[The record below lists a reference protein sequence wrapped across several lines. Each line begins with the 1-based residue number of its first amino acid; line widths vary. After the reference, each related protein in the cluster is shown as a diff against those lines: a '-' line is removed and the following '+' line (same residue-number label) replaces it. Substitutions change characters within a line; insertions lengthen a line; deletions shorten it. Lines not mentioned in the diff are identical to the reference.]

1 MQSPDHVGWFGYPGT
16 NLNLRILQNFPIL
29 NLLMHKNIRR
39 KIRTKVSIFVPTLFS
54 GFDFR
59 QLREAICVAMF
70 GVFTGSAHGRDTGRY
85 RDTPA
90 DGAGG
95 DFGCASGR
103 PCRARGVDCRDCEAG
118 RIPARRALLLSS
130 CYFGKKAD
138 RRFAALTPSLESV
151 RRFRLACGAAKS
163 SPVILVFNRGEY
175 PRRVCGHRGKPWIFR
190 KPRFMCAAAESSG
203 EGLGRAYRRGFGRRF
218 SRAEKPCSGSSSY

>member
-1 MQSPDHVGWFGYPGT
+1 
-16 NLNLRILQNFPIL
+16 
-29 NLLMHKNIRR
+29 MHKNIRGN
-39 KIRTKVSIFVPTLFS
+39 IRAEVSIFVPTLFS

-95 DFGCASGR
+95 EFGCASECAR
-103 PCRARGVDCRDCEAG
+103 SCCLRGVDFCDCEAE

-130 CYFGKKAD
+130 CYPGKKAE
-138 RRFAALTPSLESV
+138 RRFVPLGSPIAPIGKFDSCAVQRSAP
-151 RRFRLACGAAKS
+151 
-163 SPVILVFNRGEY
+163 PVILVFNRGEY
-175 PRRVCGHRGKPWIFR
+175 PTRICGHRGKAWIFR
-190 KPRFMCAAAESSG
+190 KTCLVCGAAESSRG
-203 EGLGRAYRRGFGRRF
+203 GRAEN
-218 SRAEKPCSGSSSY
+218 RANNSANNSE

>member
-1 MQSPDHVGWFGYPGT
+1 MRTESIMQSPDHVGWFGYPGT

-39 KIRTKVSIFVPTLFS
+39 KIRTK
-54 GFDFR
+54 
-59 QLREAICVAMF
+59 
-70 GVFTGSAHGRDTGRY
+70 VFTGSAHGRDTGRY